1 MPQVVALLSRPGP
14 KSFRQVPLVVRD
26 PQGTLRTCGLAPN
39 HVLTEEDLRSLAE
52 EDDALLLDVS
62 LPDVPDDHVAGWLG
76 ESFANRARALPHGPG
91 APVLPPGTRRTS
103 LGSFWV
109 ASPQE
114 AQEVRLEW
122 IRRAAR
128 CVIGPSEMS
137 GGDRAYLVGMMS
149 WAMPDAD
156 ETKAAR
162 LCVQRASDAREQ
174 ELKLLLRTEQEA
186 GRPTVRAE
194 LAARLRRVA
203 EQYGWV
209 DPGR

>member
-1 MPQVVALLSRPGP
+1 MPQVVALLNRPGP

-26 PQGTLRTCGLAPN
+26 PQGALRTRGLAPN
-39 HVLTEEDLRSLAE
+39 HVLTEEGLLSLAE

-76 ESFANRARALPHGPG
+76 VGFANRARALPHGPG

-109 ASPQE
+109 ASPRGV
-114 AQEVRLEW
+114 QEVILEW

-137 GGDRAYLVGMMS
+137 GGDRAHLAGMMS

-162 LCVQRASDAREQ
+162 LCVQGTPDARER
-174 ELKLLLRTEQEA
+174 ELESLLREERDV

-194 LAARLRRVA
+194 LAARLNRVIS
-203 EQYGWV
+203 QYGRV
-209 DPGR
+209 